1 MVSLTACFC
10 ISSRRSQS
18 ARRRFPSR
26 CCVTSATRSALRVG
40 LSVVGSS
47 ATRFFNSSTVSRFKA
62 SASVAISEAIFLV
75 HGIGCLC
82 LFEPIAT
89 HFIDHLCAHDDRMTC
104 FQERLGTGSF
114 LRIVPFNKGIEPDIG
129 IDKAVLWL
137 CVRNAHTSLLW

>member
-18 ARRRFPSR
+18 ARRRSPSR
-26 CCVTSATRSALRVG
+26 YCATSATRSALRVG
-40 LSVVGSS
+40 LSTVGSS

-62 SASVAISEAIFLV
+62 SASVAMSEVVFLD
-75 HGIGCLC
+75 HGMGCLC
-82 LFEPIAT
+82 LFEQIAT
-89 HFIDHLCAHDDRMTC
+89 HFVDHLCAHDDRMTC
-104 FQERLGTGSF
+104 LQERLGTGSF
-114 LRIVPFNKGIEPDIG
+114 LRISPFDKGIEADIG